1 MLKTLAFLRRR
12 LLRIQ
17 RHLIYTATCNAAEEP
32 HWLPG
37 EQVFLASRNKLWD
50 AAISDQL
57 LSISRENKD
66 YLEAI
71 FDGEAEG
78 LAVVRD
84 GKLVHYGFLMYRN
97 RTARLLDFGNSIGYR
112 VPRWPAVGKLACD
125 AAKAFL
131 PLRTVGWDVAITLDQ
146 PCLIEGNV
154 TWDTLSGEPRMGEI
168 YRFLQNL
175 EGTIAD

>member
-1 MLKTLAFLRRR
+1 MTQGLRPR
-12 LLRIQ
+12 
-17 RHLIYTATCNAAEEP
+17 ATKKAQPLNCNAEQD
-32 HWLPG
+32 PG
-37 EQVFLASRNKLWD
+37 QATKGRLVKNRNKLWD

-97 RTARLLDFGNSIGYR
+97 RTARLLGFM
-112 VPRWPAVGKLACD
+112 
-125 AAKAFL
+125 
-131 PLRTVGWDVAITLDQ
+131 
-146 PCLIEGNV
+146 CLIEEV
-154 TWDTLSGEPRMGEI
+154 DQSAIVPS
-168 YRFLQNL
+168 RFCRKR
-175 EGTIAD
+175 